1 MFEQLKQTANQLGRM
16 RKEHLI
22 NQSGSTADD
31 SLDKVHSGQ
40 SYLYMSQGMDSEVC
54 EVRFKERV
62 SGSDLTE
69 AIRYALMRFPYINTR
84 LIELDGDFYIVQNP
98 VAMAAH
104 PTKNLGKLGSLRTN
118 EHLVE
123 VTYHK
128 NSAYFAFHHA
138 LCDGRGVKPF
148 IETVIY
154 YYCQRFYHSNAQA
167 EGIRL
172 KDTPLL
178 PNDTADAFWDFYD
191 YDDINDYRFE
201 ITIPQSD
208 YMSVAKANNATP
220 VILLSYAISQ
230 TIAKLF
236 PDFDKPINANIATDM
251 RAALCYENTFKNTV
265 KSTIL
270 PYTKDDKSK
279 TFKEIAT
286 NYRTYLNQQKDIDF
300 CKKEANGIIGLYN
313 KLDEAP
319 SFEEKQKLLAFME
332 NIHLNTYTISYIG
345 QFILNENEQ
354 YIDSIHLYSAGTIG
368 ISINMICASGK
379 FTIDVKQNFP
389 EDTYVKPFLETL
401 AELGIT
407 NAQVSD
413 SIPFTTPKDGLRNRK

>member
-1 MFEQLKQTANQLGRM
+1 
-16 RKEHLI
+16 
-22 NQSGSTADD
+22 
-31 SLDKVHSGQ
+31 
-40 SYLYMSQGMDSEVC
+40 MDSEVC

-251 RAALCYENTFKNTV
+251 RAALGYENTFKNTV

>member
-1 MFEQLKQTANQLGRM
+1 M
-16 RKEHLI
+16 
-22 NQSGSTADD
+22 
-31 SLDKVHSGQ
+31 
-40 SYLYMSQGMDSEVC
+40 
-54 EVRFKERV
+54 
-62 SGSDLTE
+62 
-69 AIRYALMRFPYINTR
+69 
-84 LIELDGDFYIVQNP
+84 
-98 VAMAAH
+98 
-104 PTKNLGKLGSLRTN
+104 
-118 EHLVE
+118 VE

-251 RAALCYENTFKNTV
+251 RAALGYENTFKNTV